1 MTSTPATAAAP
12 AAAEIRST
20 THRASGRRSIAVV
33 VALLALLATACG
45 GGPGT
50 QEEFNEV
57 LTRGDNL
64 TEAEAECISTAV
76 FDEYGD
82 DEDALGKLSAAPD
95 LAFLDG
101 PEGISGFSEFFD
113 EAVESCLQV
122 GPSN

>member
-1 MTSTPATAAAP
+1 V
-12 AAAEIRST
+12 I
-20 THRASGRRSIAVV
+20 V
-33 VALLALLATACG
+33 VALVALLATACG

-76 FDEYGD
+76 FDRYGD

-95 LAFLDG
+95 IEFLDG
-101 PEGISGFSEFFD
+101 PEGITGFSEFFD